1 MDNKEK
7 LDNLV
12 SDFKK
17 KFRGENVEEEIKRKW
32 RWLAAQGSIQ
42 SRKAKYRY

>member
-1 MDNKEK
+1 MSDKEK
-7 LDNLV
+7 LDLLV
-12 SDFKK
+12 RDFKK
-17 KFRGENVEEEIKRKW
+17 KFRGENVEEEMKKKW